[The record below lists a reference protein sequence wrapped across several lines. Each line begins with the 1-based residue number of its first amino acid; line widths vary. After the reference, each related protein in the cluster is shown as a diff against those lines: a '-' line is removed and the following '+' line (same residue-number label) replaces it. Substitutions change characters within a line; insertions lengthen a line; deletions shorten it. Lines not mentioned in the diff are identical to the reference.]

1 MGCVLIFCN
10 VLPPEGG
17 KLFQYEDIRRD
28 RLPVVSGVC
37 SVDRLFCDV
46 YLSLHCH
53 LLFIFWLLCGVE
65 ELSIDTR
72 NYVRRSDV
80 HRVH

>member
-1 MGCVLIFCN
+1 MKTSDVIVYLWF
-10 VLPPEGG
+10 L
-17 KLFQYEDIRRD
+17 
-28 RLPVVSGVC
+28 GVC
-37 SVDRLFCDV
+37 SADSLFCDV
-46 YLSLHCH
+46 YLPLHCH